1 MKRIVF
7 TSSFFL
13 ILIFDIFSQN
23 TIKIDGFFNDWNTS
37 INTHV
42 DDSTDSQG
50 VELLDFSVCND
61 DEYLYIKIS
70 FGSEIDL
77 TEQFYNPA

>member
-13 ILIFDIFSQN
+13 IFIFDVFSQN

-37 INTHV
+37 INTYV

-70 FGSEIDL
+70 FWK
-77 TEQFYNPA
+77 